1 MCSQHDSFQIF
12 SLYIEIFRLHD
23 LNQRYVTSVLSCI
36 QLCRPYIRQRK
47 EIGENDRQSCLRQRS
62 LKQKEVGK
70 VQCGLAIDDTVE

>member
-12 SLYIEIFRLHD
+12 SQYIEIFRLHA

-36 QLCRPYIRQRK
+36 QLCRLYIRQRK
-47 EIGENDRQSCLRQRS
+47 EIGENNRQSCLRQRS
-62 LKQKEVGK
+62 LKQKEIGK